1 MNIHFKK
8 VTHEH
13 QKIIFDWLQEPH
25 MLEFWDNSQEHK
37 DDILNFING
46 RIEPSNYFNG
56 IFTYWI
62 GYLDDQPFSFILTSE
77 VVPTEDLPPLLH
89 EHLSQ
94 TGKTCGLDFGIGNK
108 DFIGK
113 GLASATLIAF
123 TDFFHKSIDPETDTF
138 YIDPND
144 DNPRAHHVYEKAGF
158 NLVGTYNSKGKH
170 WEFSSDGVCLMVKKL
185 CS

>member
-1 MNIHFKK
+1 M
-8 VTHEH
+8 
-13 QKIIFDWLQEPH
+13 
-25 MLEFWDNSQEHK
+25 
-37 DDILNFING
+37 
-46 RIEPSNYFNG
+46 PS
-56 IFTYWI
+56 
-62 GYLDDQPFSFILTSE
+62 
-77 VVPTEDLPPLLH
+77 EDLPPLLY

-94 TGKTCGLDFGIGNK
+94 TGKTCALDFGIGNK
-108 DFIGK
+108 NFIGK

-123 TDFFHKSIDPETDTF
+123 IDFFHKNIAPETDTF

-170 WEFSSDGVCLMVKKL
+170 WEFSSDEVCLMVKKL